1 MSLRPLASFFPLRA
15 VLGSSSPC
23 YRRYLLEYAIGV
35 VLALA
40 IGLFATLVGF
50 DRDRTFYPTV
60 TVVIA
65 SYYALFAV
73 VGGAPRELWLE
84 TAFIAAF
91 AGLAVAGF
99 KKSLWF
105 VVAALFLHGVFD
117 LVHGKL
123 VENPGV
129 PVWWPGFCLAY
140 DLGAAGYLAMLLR
153 RSNTRNP

>member
-1 MSLRPLASFFPLRA
+1 MRTAQ
-15 VLGSSSPC
+15 GSSSPF
-23 YRRYLLEYAIGV
+23 YRRRLLEYAAGV

-40 IGLFATLVGF
+40 IGLFATFVGF
-50 DRDRTFYPTV
+50 DKDRAFYPTV

-73 VGGAPRELWLE
+73 VVGAARELWFE

-99 KKSLWF
+99 KKSLWL
-105 VVAALFLHGVFD
+105 VVAALFLHGVLD

-123 VENPGV
+123 VGNPGM
-129 PVWWPGFCLAY
+129 PMWWPGFCLAY

-153 RSNTRNP
+153 RPRLCNP